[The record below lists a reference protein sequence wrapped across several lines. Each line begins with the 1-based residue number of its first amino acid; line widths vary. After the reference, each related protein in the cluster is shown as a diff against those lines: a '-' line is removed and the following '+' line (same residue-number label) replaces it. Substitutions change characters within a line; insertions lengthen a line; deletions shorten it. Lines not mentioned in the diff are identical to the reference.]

1 MPVERNDVERIVR
14 EIVSASESAPENVA
28 GSAGS
33 SSSSA
38 SPDVLAGHHGGVS
51 PADGSIALG
60 SDHGGFEL
68 KETLKRYLS
77 EELGYRVKDV
87 GTLDGASCDYP
98 DYAAAV
104 ARAVANGECIRGIMI
119 DGAGIGSA
127 MAANRVPGVLAAC
140 CHDIST
146 VINSREHNGA
156 NVLTMGSTVVG
167 RGLARQMVRTWLATA
182 FGGDRHERRVRKIL
196 ALESEWNAKS

>member
-1 MPVERNDVERIVR
+1 MPVERSDVERIVR
-14 EIVSASESAPENVA
+14 EIVGASEGASESAPGPA
-28 GSAGS
+28 ASG
-33 SSSSA
+33 SSSA
-38 SPDVLAGHHGGVS
+38 SPDLLAGRRGGVTS
-51 PADGSIALG
+51 ADGRIALG

-68 KETLKRYLS
+68 KETLKRYLT
-77 EELGYRVKDV
+77 EELGYHVKDV
-87 GTLDGASCDYP
+87 GILDGSSCDYP

-104 ARAVANGECIRGIMI
+104 AHAVASGECVRGIMI

-127 MAANRVPGVLAAC
+127 MAANRVRGVLAAC
-140 CHDIST
+140 CHDMAT
-146 VINSREHNGA
+146 VANSREHNGA

-167 RGLARQMVRTWLATA
+167 RGLARQMVRAWLATP